1 MRLLFAVGFL
11 RGMKGAV
18 EDCNVSLGVGPSI
31 VWTTGR
37 EKGLHSFEVI
47 PVHRLAIE
55 VPSPK
60 LDAHG

>member
-1 MRLLFAVGFL
+1 
-11 RGMKGAV
+11 MKGAV
-18 EDCNVSLGVGPSI
+18 EDGNVSLGVGPSI